1 MSLLTANLDH
11 LAVNSPNP
19 ESIANFY
26 GRAMQM
32 QVNQGQAGEYLCE
45 GRERR
50 MVFYPGDAKTL
61 RYFAW
66 NVPSAE
72 ALANLRNRIEDAGI
86 QTRPSLSPF
95 FDDTAFTV
103 TDPDGH
109 NLVVGC
115 DASDRTRT
123 PGLPA
128 RLQHFAFGTTNIQ
141 PMLDFYETTLGMR
154 ISDNV
159 FADDGTLRSSFLRAG
174 NEHHILAIFVAAQ
187 NAFDHH
193 CYEAGEWNL
202 IRDWADF
209 LSEQD
214 ILLDWGPGRHGPGN
228 NLFFM
233 IRDPDTNW
241 LEISA
246 ELELVTEDRP
256 TGAWQHREKTLNSW
270 GKAYLRS

>member
-1 MSLLTANLDH
+1 MSLLTAQLDP

-19 ESIANFY
+19 ESIAAFY
-26 GRAMQM
+26 GQAMQM
-32 QVNQGQAGEYLCE
+32 RVSQGDAGEYVCE

-50 MVFYPGDAKTL
+50 MVFYPGEAKTL
-61 RYFAW
+61 HYFAW
-66 NVPSAE
+66 NLPSAQ
-72 ALANLRNRIEDAGI
+72 ALTQLRTHIEEAGI
-86 QTRPSLSPF
+86 PTRPSLSPF
-95 FDDTAFTV
+95 FDNNAFTV
-103 TDPDGH
+103 SDPDGH
-109 NLVVGC
+109 NLVIGHD
-115 DASDRTRT
+115 DANRTQDA
-123 PGLPA
+123 GLPA

-141 PMLDFYETTLGMR
+141 SMLDFYEKTLGMR

-159 FADDGTLRSSFLRAG
+159 YADDGSLRSSFLRAG
-174 NEHHILAIFVAAQ
+174 NEHHILAIFVAGQ
-187 NAFDHH
+187 NSFDHH

-209 LSEQD
+209 LSERD
-214 ILLDWGPGRHGPGN
+214 ILLDWGPGRHGPGK

-256 TGAWQHREKTLNSW
+256 TGSWQHREKTLNSW